1 MAQFGKYLI
10 IFGAVSGGLSLF
22 DYELTLLMWIE
33 TWGSGVA
40 WLIRGA
46 LILVGM
52 GLVSAEMRRGPSQPA
67 QALLA
72 QETGS
77 PRVEDIIR

>member
-1 MAQFGKYLI
+1 MGQLGKYLI
-10 IFGAVSGGLSLF
+10 MFGAASAVLSLF

-33 TWGSGVA
+33 TWGEGVA

-52 GLVSAEMRRGPSQPA
+52 GLVSSEMKGQPQPQ
-67 QALLA
+67 QAPLA
-72 QETGS
+72 QETNPPS
-77 PRVEDIIR
+77 VEDMIR

>member
-10 IFGAVSGGLSLF
+10 MFGVISGGLSLF
-22 DYELTLLMWIE
+22 NYELTLLMWIE
-33 TWGSGVA
+33 NWGSGVA

-52 GLVSAEMRRGPSQPA
+52 GLVSAEMRSLPQPPE
-67 QALLA
+67 QTPMP
-72 QETGS
+72 QERTPPG
-77 PRVEDIIR
+77 VEDIVR